1 VNTIVA
7 AIDNSAAARPV
18 LSMATALGEILNASV
33 EALHI
38 SDNEGETASAIA
50 ESLGVPCRTC
60 PGDPL
65 TRIVERAADA
75 NVTAVVVGAR
85 RRLNGRNIGHLAR
98 QVADAIEKPVLVVP
112 PEAQSTGR
120 LHRVIFAM
128 AGTRAKARN
137 LKIAFDLAAAA
148 DLEFVIVHVDDED
161 SLPSFSDQ
169 VAHET
174 QAYADE
180 FLARNLRG
188 GPAARLELRVGVPAD
203 EIIALT
209 VSLTA
214 DLLAV
219 GWPHSRDAHRGAT
232 AREIL
237 DRSHIPVLLVSLST
251 ED

>member
-7 AIDNSAAARPV
+7 AIDDSAAARPV
-18 LSMATALGEILNASV
+18 VSMATELGAVLNASV

-38 SDNEGETASAIA
+38 SDTEGRTAWAIA
-50 ESLGVPCRTC
+50 EGFGVPCRTW

-65 TRIVERAADA
+65 TRIVERAAAED
-75 NVTAVVVGAR
+75 VIAVVVGAR
-85 RRLNGRNIGHLAR
+85 RRLSGHSLGHLAR
-98 QVADAIEKPVLVVP
+98 QIADTIEKPVMVVP
-112 PEAQSTGR
+112 PEARSTGHLR
-120 LHRVIFAM
+120 RVIIAM
-128 AGTRAKARN
+128 EGTRAKSRN
-137 LKIAFDLAAAA
+137 LKVAFDLAAAA
-148 DLEFVIVHVDDED
+148 DLELVIVHVDDED

-180 FLARNLRG
+180 FLARYLRG

-209 VSLTA
+209 DSLTA
-214 DLLAV
+214 DLLAL

-237 DRSHIPVLLVSLST
+237 DRSHIPVLLVSLAN